1 MREHFDQIFGAA
13 DEPGTAPETDPLT
26 AMLAT
31 PQAELDIERLL
42 ATAGFDALDE
52 GAGVPL
58 RRLLEDPRIRQL
70 SDRANQWFLK
80 LMPDLLRAAARTK
93 NPAVTLERL
102 CEVLRVI
109 VQRSVYLSLLVE
121 RPLALS
127 QLVRLCS
134 GSVLIANHVQ
144 RYPLVIDEMLDSRT
158 LYSPLRKAGL
168 AAEFSERLASVE
180 AGDLEQEMETLRRE
194 KQTNVLRWQQPT

>member
-1 MREHFDQIFGAA
+1 
-13 DEPGTAPETDPLT
+13 
-26 AMLAT
+26 MLAT

-93 NPAVTLERL
+93 TRQSPWSDCVKSFA
-102 CEVLRVI
+102 
-109 VQRSVYLSLLVE
+109 LSCNAASTFSLVE

-158 LYSPLRKAGL
+158 LYSP
-168 AAEFSERLASVE
+168 FERQAWRQSFRSDSRASRP
-180 AGDLEQEMETLRRE
+180 ETSNRRWRRSGGRS
-194 KQTNVLRWQQPT
+194 KRTCCGWQQPT